1 MWTLSLCRSSR
12 VVGSRPARG
21 YLPSRA
27 EFVSEFVEH
36 LAELDF
42 EVLQLLDQ
50 PRLVLA
56 HLMTRVHLQRRFHV
70 VELTLNLDDAS
81 LHLYASQ

>member
-56 HLMTRVHLQRRFHV
+56 HLMTRVHLQRRAVPRH
-70 VELTLNLDDAS
+70 DDVAS
-81 LHLYASQ
+81 RGPSARCT